1 MNKPD
6 FRAEF
11 IRFLKYHGYSES
23 GIFCEVKIGKTHVDY
38 LITVQNSNE
47 RVAIMTA
54 QGVNDNP
61 AQIRKQLEFCRQKMD
76 ELDYQVYLLTPPTE
90 VKSKYPFSLYYFD
103 NKFQEINFE

>member
-1 MNKPD
+1 MNNETD

-11 IRFLKYHGYSES
+11 IRFLKYHGYPEN
-23 GIFCEVKIGKTHVDY
+23 GIFCDVTIGKTHVDY

-47 RVAIMTA
+47 RVAIMTV

-76 ELDYQVYLLTPPTE
+76 ELDYQVYLLTPTTK
-90 VKSKYPFSLYYFD
+90 VQSKYPFALHYLD
-103 NKFQEINFE
+103 IENFQ